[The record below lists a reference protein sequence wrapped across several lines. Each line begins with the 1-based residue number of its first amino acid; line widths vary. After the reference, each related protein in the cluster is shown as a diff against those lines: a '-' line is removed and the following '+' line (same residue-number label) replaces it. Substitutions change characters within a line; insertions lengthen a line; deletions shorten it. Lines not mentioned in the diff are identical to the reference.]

1 MDEDVLEHYGIK
13 RMKWGVRRYQY
24 KDGTLTPAGRERYS
38 KGLSK
43 HYRKASQEG
52 ERRHAVADAASK
64 SVSELEFKNRQI
76 SYKQAKAERK
86 NPDSKKTAKLTQ
98 QQKDVEA
105 VLAIMRSRAYAAL
118 KDSEKWDSA
127 MADAFRNV
135 NVKNISEEDLAIGKR
150 YVSMLINDEKKD

>member
-1 MDEDVLEHYGIK
+1 MENDTLEHYGV
-13 RMKWGVRRYQY
+13 RGMKWGLRRYQR
-24 KDGTLTPAGRERYS
+24 KDGTLTPEGQQRYS
-38 KGLSK
+38 KGISK

-52 ERRHAVADAASK
+52 ERRHAVADIASK
-64 SVSELEFKNRQI
+64 SVSELEFKNKQL

-98 QQKDVEA
+98 QQKNVEA
-105 VLAIMRSRAYAAL
+105 SLATMRARAYAAL

-135 NVKNISEEDLAIGKR
+135 NVKNISEEDLAIGRR